1 MVGLNYKDF
10 KTEAEDA
17 KSALADV
24 EELNRELNLQKQ
36 QMESRL
42 GIEQVARARALA
54 ELHSRQQRLIDSLQE
69 KENQLA
75 AEKQKAIESLSQSKE
90 ALARTAELD
99 KQIADLQLEN
109 QNFTVAIEK
118 KTRDLTSL
126 QNQTFQL
133 QGELNQKTER
143 AEQLIARL
151 ALATRIMK
159 AISSPARN

>member
-1 MVGLNYKDF
+1 MNLFGKILTVIILILSVVFSVVAVMVGLNYKDF
-10 KTEAEDA
+10 KT
-17 KSALADV
+17 LAQQAQSDLKDV
-24 EELNRELNLQKQ
+24 EDLNRELNLQKQ

-99 KQIADLQLEN
+99 KQIAELQIEN
-109 QNFTVAIEK
+109 QNYAVAIAK
-118 KTRDLTSL
+118 KVQDLTAL
-126 QNQTFQL
+126 QNQT
-133 QGELNQKTER
+133 
-143 AEQLIARL
+143 
-151 ALATRIMK
+151 
-159 AISSPARN
+159 